1 MDYKVGDIMSKLVI
15 ESSNKHDSPVDI
27 EDKLEK
33 AYTSIQLQR
42 ERKEFRD
49 VFLKSKKDKADGV
62 IASLFNNMI
71 EEISEVL
78 KGNSES

>member
-1 MDYKVGDIMSKLVI
+1 MSKLIV
-15 ESSNKHDSPVDI
+15 ESTNKHDSPADI

-71 EEISEVL
+71 DEISEVL